1 MPSAIPSRQQ
11 WLTMTRGKPA
21 AAELDRCTALVFA
34 YHLRPA
40 GDVEERLRIVN
51 DILGAARGYLEANG
65 VVAPLSSVVG
75 QLALAAEKEQKTI
88 AKASRGW
95 GAARKVFAPSG
106 SPHGPTRTVQ
116 HRLAA
121 EAEPTSVKN
130 YWLEALDPRHRSW
143 GHMDRHIFDDWLAS
157 PTELSF
163 WEWLEATG
171 RADVAGVQYLAP
183 DERWKYWIVF
193 GDDRRLYRH
202 DPSLGPRGAGKPTLQ
217 VFTTRGMST
226 AFSGSGFAIWV
237 CSPGG
242 IFYSASHE
250 VSHFHHSSFL
260 AGGRVLAA
268 GEWVVHDGTI
278 QLITHKTGHYLAS
291 PQNLLRALWLLQPR
305 TDLSRTVVAQTN
317 YATGQTRYV
326 KAVDFVRAGGNAAR
340 CEAVKDEQGA
350 AAASAGEAIR
360 RVAGYAAYVFVN

>member
-1 MPSAIPSRQQ
+1 
-11 WLTMTRGKPA
+11 MTRGKPA

-51 DILGAARGYLEANG
+51 DILGAARGYLTANG
-65 VVAPLSSVVG
+65 VLAPLSSVIG

-88 AKASRGW
+88 GKASRGW
-95 GAARKVFAPSG
+95 AAARKVFAPSG

-157 PTELSF
+157 PTELGF

-171 RADVAGVQYLAP
+171 RADVPGVQYLAP
-183 DERWKYWIVF
+183 DERWRYWIVF

-202 DPSLGPRGAGKPTLQ
+202 DPSLGPRGAGALTLQ

-237 CSPGG
+237 C
-242 IFYSASHE
+242 
-250 VSHFHHSSFL
+250 
-260 AGGRVLAA
+260 
-268 GEWVVHDGTI
+268 I

-326 KAVDFVRAGGNAAR
+326 KAVDFVRAGGDAAR
-340 CEAVKDEQGA
+340 CEAIEDEHGA
-350 AAASAGEAIR
+350 AAGSAGEAIR
-360 RVAGYAAYVFVN
+360 RVAGYAAYVFVR